1 MTTTV
6 NKTYEQVT
14 MNNLQAMGKKAAYIA
29 MRTISRQSGSTE
41 MQQLELSVLAY
52 PNSNNQDTSDIIQE
66 AILSLIENMD
76 NKDNFILAVKAVCN
90 YIYRQKRRY
99 SKPGILYID
108 NPETGEIENTNSGIT
123 HMLNHIEHNDIIDN
137 IVKVLSPTQ
146 IKVLKFLA
154 FGYSNVQISEKLNIS
169 DKTISVH
176 VSRIREKAR
185 TLYPDFTL

>member
-14 MNNLQAMGKKAAYIA
+14 MNNLQDMGKKAAYIA
-29 MRTISRQSGSTE
+29 LRTICRSSGSVE
-41 MQQLELSVLAY
+41 MQKIEQSILVY
-52 PNSNNQDTSDIIQE
+52 PIIINQDVSDVIQE
-66 AILSLIENMD
+66 AILSLLENMD
-76 NKDNFILAVKAVCN
+76 NENNFMLAVKAVCN
-90 YIYRQKRRY
+90 YVYRQKRRY
-99 SKPGILYID
+99 SKPSILYID
-108 NPETGEIENTNSGIT
+108 NAETGEIENTNKGIT

-146 IKVLKFLA
+146 IKVLKLLA

-169 DKTISVH
+169 DKTVSVH